1 MSLLQKL
8 CRVTVQAN
16 AFTLSR
22 HLSTAQRCLNASNNN
37 ETTETNSNNAA
48 PEEQQPAEVSHKG
61 GFARAF
67 EKYTAPAA
75 PEELPVDNQSF
86 ASMLRQSK
94 FIDLGDAEGKVVSG
108 RIFHVVGDD
117 LYIDFGWKFHCVCTR
132 PARNGSDYVRG
143 ARVRLRVKD
152 LELST
157 KFLGSSKD
165 ITILE
170 ADCHLLGLISTPTR
184 QGATRNPTLTAPR
197 METLL

>member
-1 MSLLQKL
+1 MSLLQKI

-16 AFTLSR
+16 AYTISR
-22 HLSTAQRCLNASNNN
+22 HLSVAQRTLNANSN
-37 ETTETNSNNAA
+37 ETTTTTNSNAD
-48 PEEQQPAEVSHKG
+48 EEVENINKG

-86 ASMLRQSK
+86 ASMLRHSK
-94 FIDLGDAEGKVVSG
+94 FIDLGAAEGKVVSG
-108 RIFHVVGDD
+108 KIFHVVGDD

-184 QGATRNPTLTAPR
+184 QSTPRNPTNPTMIAPKID
-197 METLL
+197 TLL

>member
-1 MSLLQKL
+1 MSLLHKI
-8 CRVTVQAN
+8 CRVTVQTN
-16 AFTLSR
+16 AYTLSR
-22 HLSTAQRCLNASNNN
+22 NLSVAQRTLNANSN
-37 ETTETNSNNAA
+37 ETATTNNVNGEQTENIT
-48 PEEQQPAEVSHKG
+48 KG

-67 EKYTAPAA
+67 EKYTAPAM

-94 FIDLGDAEGKVVSG
+94 FVDLGDAEGKVVSG
-108 RIFHVVGDD
+108 KIFHVVGDD

-132 PARNGSDYVRG
+132 PTRNGGDYVRG

-184 QGATRNPTLTAPR
+184 QGTAKNPTMIAPKID
-197 METLL
+197 TLL